1 MDPRKPGSL
10 PPLKVYDL
18 RGRDTQNPPNDPQIC
33 LEDAQRTQ
41 IKTLKRQRAGKKS
54 SIARRI
60 NTVKDIILHK
70 GSRTKLQSHIRE
82 LYATLKSAGEIHE
95 NLMNFLNENDSEY
108 SDDWLSE
115 LNENVDA
122 CNAEVLEYLI
132 ERGDDSDSLV
142 SSFSSESEP
151 LESDFEPPM
160 PISSNFEPRIS
171 TISEQFSN
179 MSMHDSTL
187 LPYQNI
193 SKTVPNTLDNRYD
206 SSPNLPNVTQA
217 NFSTEHLPPTHMSVC
232 SNPERPKVIPF
243 QMKRSCSAPLIN
255 PHYQNVCYDS
265 LNDYLPLNVQS
276 YNCVDYDMALS
287 SNESETSSHVSA
299 HQNGPSTSH
308 NVLSSVSQVVS
319 NPPHTI
325 EITAPVSMH
334 PTGSISVHSQAPH
347 S

>member
-1 MDPRKPGSL
+1 MDPMKPGSL

-82 LYATLKSAGEIHE
+82 LYATSKSTGEIHK

-142 SSFSSESEP
+142 SSFSSK
-151 LESDFEPPM
+151 
-160 PISSNFEPRIS
+160 
-171 TISEQFSN
+171 SEQREF
-179 MSMHDSTL
+179 
-187 LPYQNI
+187 
-193 SKTVPNTLDNRYD
+193 
-206 SSPNLPNVTQA
+206 
-217 NFSTEHLPPTHMSVC
+217 EGC
-232 SNPERPKVIPF
+232 
-243 QMKRSCSAPLIN
+243 
-255 PHYQNVCYDS
+255 
-265 LNDYLPLNVQS
+265 
-276 YNCVDYDMALS
+276 
-287 SNESETSSHVSA
+287 
-299 HQNGPSTSH
+299 
-308 NVLSSVSQVVS
+308 
-319 NPPHTI
+319 
-325 EITAPVSMH
+325 
-334 PTGSISVHSQAPH
+334 
-347 S
+347 